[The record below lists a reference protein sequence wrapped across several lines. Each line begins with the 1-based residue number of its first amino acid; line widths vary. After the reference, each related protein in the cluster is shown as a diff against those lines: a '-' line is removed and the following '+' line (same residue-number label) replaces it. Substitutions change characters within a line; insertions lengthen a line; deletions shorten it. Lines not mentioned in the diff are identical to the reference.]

1 MTGPERYTAGERV
14 PPVALA
20 SPAVTGL
27 VPGTTALARAPA
39 AAASPAV
46 TGLAPGTT
54 ALARAGVPDPSRW
67 VGRPAA
73 AVAETTAR

>member
-1 MTGPERYTAGERV
+1 MTGPERYTAGERA
-14 PPVALA
+14 PEVALA
-20 SPAVTGL
+20 SPVVTAL

-39 AAASPAV
+39 AAASSAV

-67 VGRPAA
+67 IGRPAA
-73 AVAETTAR
+73 GVTEATAR